1 MFSKAKV
8 YLVGMAVISVLAVPA
23 SLLSAD
29 APAGAST
36 TACGGSCTSPSVQ
49 SVGTGQVLTVSGTSV
64 TMSAANSTSS
74 TQDWTPE
81 QEGDV
86 ANAVAA
92 GVLEPK
98 LNMLYSTDQL
108 VEFQYAPNGV
118 PSDQC
123 LANNWSGTTP
133 LGGSSNYNV
142 PTLTVVMAQCGITA
156 ASLWIVDANNEANGY
171 VDLINAGYAS
181 SYSYLAEN
189 AATFENLTSPFAE
202 PAVLTVN
209 SSGKVV
215 LAFLSELGG
224 VVSPTQMWSA
234 WSAPAQAALRTAV
247 QAEHRKSVNK
257 QSLTGPRKCVPA
269 GRLPGGELIGFPAGG

>member
-1 MFSKAKV
+1 MLSKAKV
-8 YLVGMAVISVLAVPA
+8 FLVGLAVISALAVPA

-36 TACGGSCTSPSVQ
+36 TACGSSCTSPSVQ

-64 TMSAANSTSS
+64 TMSAASGTSS

-86 ANAVAA
+86 ANAASA
-92 GVLEPK
+92 GVISAK

-123 LANNWSGTTP
+123 LADSYSGSTITGGQPPWSDP
-133 LGGSSNYNV
+133 NLS
-142 PTLTVVMAQCGITA
+142 VVTAQCGITA

-181 SYSYLAEN
+181 LYNYMAQN
-189 AATFENLTSPFAE
+189 VAAAENLTSPFAE
-202 PAVLTVN
+202 TTVLTVN

-224 VVSPTQMWSA
+224 VVSPTQMWAA
-234 WSAPAQAALRTAV
+234 WSAPVQAALRTTV
-247 QAEHRKSVNK
+247 RAEHRKLVNK
-257 QSLTGPRKCVPA
+257 LG
-269 GRLPGGELIGFPAGG
+269 

>member
-8 YLVGMAVISVLAVPA
+8 YLVGMAVISALAVPV

-64 TMSAANSTSS
+64 TMSAGNTTSS

-92 GVLEPK
+92 GVLSPK
-98 LNMLYSTDQL
+98 LNMQYSTDQL
-108 VEFQYAPNGV
+108 VEFQTAPNGV

-123 LANNWSGTTP
+123 LADNFTSTTS
-133 LGGSSNYNV
+133 LGGTLQWDT
-142 PTLTVVMAQCGITA
+142 PTLTVVLTQCGVTA

-171 VDLINAGYAS
+171 VDLINAGYAAS
-181 SYSYLAEN
+181 FSYLAQN
-189 AATFENLTSPFAE
+189 SAAFDNLTSPNSE
-202 PAVLTVN
+202 PIVLTVN
-209 SSGKVV
+209 SSSKLV
-215 LAFLSELGG
+215 LAPLSELGA
-224 VVSPTQMWSA
+224 VVSPTQMWAA
-234 WSAPAQAALRTAV
+234 WSAPALPALRTAV

-257 QSLTGPRKCVPA
+257 SA
-269 GRLPGGELIGFPAGG
+269 

>member
-1 MFSKAKV
+1 MLNKAKV
-8 YLVGMAVISVLAVPA
+8 YLVGLAVITAMAVPV

-49 SVGTGQVLTVSGTSV
+49 SVGTGQVLTDSGTSL
-64 TMSAANSTSS
+64 TMSAANTTSS
-74 TQDWTPE
+74 TEDWTPE

-92 GVLEPK
+92 GVLAPK

-123 LANNWSGTTP
+123 LSDNSSGTTS
-133 LGGSSNYNV
+133 LGGALPYND

-171 VDLINAGYAS
+171 VDLINAGYES
-181 SYSYLAEN
+181 SFTYISQNTGTA
-189 AATFENLTSPFAE
+189 ENLTSPFAE

-215 LAFLSELGG
+215 LAFLSELAG
-224 VVSPTQMWSA
+224 VVSPTQMWAA
-234 WSAPAQAALRTAV
+234 WSAPAQAFLRTAV
-247 QAEHRKSVNK
+247 QAEHRKLVTK
-257 QSLTGPRKCVPA
+257 FR
-269 GRLPGGELIGFPAGG
+269 

>member
-1 MFSKAKV
+1 MFNKARV
-8 YLVGMAVISVLAVPA
+8 YLVGMAVITALAVSA

-36 TACGGSCTSPSVQ
+36 TACGSSCTSPSVQ
-49 SVGTGQVLTVSGTSV
+49 SAGTVLTVSGSSV
-64 TMSAANSTSS
+64 TDSAANSSSS

-92 GVLEPK
+92 GVLPAK

-108 VEFQYAPNGV
+108 VEFEYVPGGT

-123 LANNWSGTTP
+123 LADSDTTTTIT
-133 LGGSSNYNV
+133 GSQSPFNDPN
-142 PTLTVVMAQCGITA
+142 LSVVLAQCGITA
-156 ASLWIVDANNEANGY
+156 ASLWIVDASNEANGF
-171 VDLINAGYAS
+171 VDLINAGYETVF
-181 SYSYLAEN
+181 SYMAQNS
-189 AATFENLTSPFAE
+189 AAVSNLTGPFAE
-202 PAVLTVN
+202 PEVLTVN
-209 SSGKVV
+209 TSGK
-215 LAFLSELGG
+215 LALSFLNELGG

-247 QAEHRKSVNK
+247 KAEHRKSVSK
-257 QSLTGPRKCVPA
+257 SG
-269 GRLPGGELIGFPAGG
+269 

>member
-1 MFSKAKV
+1 MLSKAKV
-8 YLVGMAVISVLAVPA
+8 YLVGMAVISALVVPA

-29 APAGAST
+29 VPAGAST
-36 TACGGSCTSPSVQ
+36 TTCGSSCTSPSVK

-64 TMSAANSTSS
+64 TMSAASTTSS
-74 TQDWTPE
+74 TQDWTPQ

-92 GVLEPK
+92 GVLAPK

-123 LANNWSGTTP
+123 LADSFIGPTVTGALPPWSDP
-133 LGGSSNYNV
+133 NLS
-142 PTLTVVMAQCGITA
+142 VVVAQCGITA
-156 ASLWIVDANNEANGY
+156 ASLWIVDASNEANGY
-171 VDLINAGYAS
+171 VDLINAGYATVF
-181 SYSYLAEN
+181 SYGAEN
-189 AATFENLTSPFAE
+189 NVSAISNLTSPFAE

-215 LAFLSELGG
+215 LAYLSELGG
-224 VVSPTQMWSA
+224 TVSPTQMWSA

-247 QAEHRKSVNK
+247 QAEHRKSAAK
-257 QSLTGPRKCVPA
+257 SG
-269 GRLPGGELIGFPAGG
+269 

>member
-1 MFSKAKV
+1 MFDKAKV
-8 YLVGMAVISVLAVPA
+8 YLAGLAVITAMAVPA

-36 TACGGSCTSPSVQ
+36 TACGSSCTSPSVQ
-49 SVGTGQVLTVSGTSV
+49 SVGTGQVLTVSGTSL
-64 TMSAANSTSS
+64 TMSAANTTSS
-74 TQDWTPE
+74 TEDWTPE

-92 GVLEPK
+92 NVLSPK

-123 LANNWSGTTP
+123 LADNWTGTGS
-133 LGGSSNYNV
+133 LGGALAYNE
-142 PTLTVVMAQCGITA
+142 PTLTVVLAQCGVTP

-171 VDLINAGYAS
+171 VDLINAGYES
-181 SYSYLAEN
+181 TYSYLAQN
-189 AATFENLTSPFAE
+189 TSSFENLTSPFSE

-234 WSAPAQAALRTAV
+234 WSAPAQALLRTAV
-247 QAEHRKSVNK
+247 RAAHRKLVTK
-257 QSLTGPRKCVPA
+257 FG
-269 GRLPGGELIGFPAGG
+269 

>member
-1 MFSKAKV
+1 LWMINKAKV
-8 YLVGMAVISVLAVPA
+8 YLVGMAAVTALAVPA

-36 TACGGSCTSPSVQ
+36 TACGSSCTSPSVQ
-49 SVGTGQVLTVSGTSV
+49 SVGTGQVLTFSGTSV
-64 TMSAANSTSS
+64 TMSAASTTSS
-74 TQDWTPE
+74 GQDWTPE

-92 GVLEPK
+92 GVLSPK
-98 LNMLYSTDQL
+98 LNMQYSTDQL
-108 VEFQYAPNGV
+108 VEFQTAPNGV

-123 LANNWSGTTP
+123 IADSYTGTTIT
-133 LGGSSNYNV
+133 GGQSEFNTPN
-142 PTLTVVMAQCGITA
+142 LTVVLAPCGITA
-156 ASLWIVDANNEANGY
+156 ASLWIVDASNEANGY
-171 VDLINAGYAS
+171 VDLINAGYEAA
-181 SYSYLAEN
+181 YSYLAQN
-189 AATFENLTSPFAE
+189 VATFENETSPFAE

-224 VVSPTQMWSA
+224 VVSPTQMWTA

-247 QAEHRKSVNK
+247 KTEHSKSVAK
-257 QSLTGPRKCVPA
+257 SG
-269 GRLPGGELIGFPAGG
+269 

>member
-8 YLVGMAVISVLAVPA
+8 YLVGMAVISALAVPA

-64 TMSAANSTSS
+64 TMSAASTTSS
-74 TQDWTPE
+74 GQDWTPQ

-92 GVLEPK
+92 GVLSAR
-98 LNMLYSTDQL
+98 LNMLYSTDQI
-108 VEFQYAPNGV
+108 VEFEYAPSGV
-118 PSDQC
+118 PSGQC
-123 LANNWSGTTP
+123 LADSYTGTTIT
-133 LGGSSNYNV
+133 GSQSEFNV
-142 PTLTVVMAQCGITA
+142 PNLSVVMAQCGVTA
-156 ASLWIVDANNEANGY
+156 ASVWIVDASNEANGY
-171 VDLINAGYAS
+171 VDLINAGYEAT
-181 SYSYLAEN
+181 YSYLAQN
-189 AATFENLTSPFAE
+189 VGTFANFASPFAE

-215 LAFLSELGG
+215 LTLLSELGG
-224 VVSPTQMWSA
+224 VVSPTQMWAA
-234 WSAPAQAALRTAV
+234 WSAPAQAALRTKV
-247 QAEHRKSVNK
+247 QAEHRKSVSK
-257 QSLTGPRKCVPA
+257 SG
-269 GRLPGGELIGFPAGG
+269 